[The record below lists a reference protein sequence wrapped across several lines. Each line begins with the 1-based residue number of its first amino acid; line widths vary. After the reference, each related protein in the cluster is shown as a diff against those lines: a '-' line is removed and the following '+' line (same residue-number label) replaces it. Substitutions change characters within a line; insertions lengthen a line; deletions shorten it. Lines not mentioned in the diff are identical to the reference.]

1 MAEPTRPQITTK
13 KTQVSL
19 CDTVPIEIWYTV
31 MSFLPLSQLSRLSK
45 VSRLFRRMVTQHSL
59 WNEIIKRAGLSNRIP
74 EEGRQR
80 QQQQQYQLK
89 FYDAILS
96 RYSKY
101 ICEFC
106 GIYCARKMGA
116 MMNLPVIIHSV
127 DMIVS
132 LCRDCRVHH
141 FKRFP
146 EPERDKSQLMLPI
159 YSAMVEYALTVYDL
173 KHLAYVYSE
182 NDHVKHYKQVDV
194 FSLARTVHG
203 GEIGIARALM
213 CSLNSFRI
221 VSVQHT
227 KIDIGGSCSREYAR
241 KKLIQ
246 YRCESRGLRI
256 DHGSDVYQQY
266 ILLGVGSVEATLLS
280 FERS

>member
-1 MAEPTRPQITTK
+1 MTKPTRPQVTTIK
-13 KTQVSL
+13 NRVSQ
-19 CDTVPIEIWYTV
+19 CDTVPIEIWYTI

-74 EEGRQR
+74 EDEAH
-80 QQQQQYQLK
+80 QLK
-89 FYDAILS
+89 FYDTILS

-106 GIYCARKMGA
+106 GIYCARNMGA
-116 MMNLPVIIHSV
+116 MMNLPVTIYSV

-132 LCRDCRVHH
+132 LCRDCRVYY
-141 FKRFP
+141 FKRYP
-146 EPERDKSQLMLPI
+146 EPERDTSQLLLPI

-173 KHLAYVYSE
+173 RHLAYVYAGK
-182 NDHVKHYKQVDV
+182 DRVKHYKQLDV
-194 FSLARTVHG
+194 LALARTVHG
-203 GEIGIARALM
+203 GEIGITRALM
-213 CSLNSFRI
+213 CSLTSFRI

-227 KIDIGGSCSREYAR
+227 KMNIGGSCSREYAR

-246 YRCESRGLRI
+246 YRCKSRGLKI

-266 ILLGVGSVEATLLS
+266 IALGVGSVEATLLS
-280 FERS
+280 FEGS